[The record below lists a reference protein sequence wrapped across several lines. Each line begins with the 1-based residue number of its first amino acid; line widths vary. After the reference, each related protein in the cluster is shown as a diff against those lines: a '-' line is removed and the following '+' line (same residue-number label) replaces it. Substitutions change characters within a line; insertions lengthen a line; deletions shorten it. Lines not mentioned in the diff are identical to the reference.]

1 MTRLGKVNTVGKPAS
16 EGPGSESDSRRTPR
30 ISLLGGFGLSSGR
43 VDVALAEGSQ
53 KLLAFLALRKK
64 PVKRVFAAGALW
76 PEVDDS
82 HAHSS
87 LRSAVARLDPAA
99 ESALVVTA
107 THLKLAESVTVD
119 LWESEALA
127 RKLVGPHGSFI
138 VRETSSADLEALST
152 DLLTGWYDDWVILE
166 AEHWRQLRLHALEAL
181 AQDLVQTGSFADA
194 TSAAQA
200 AIEADPLRESARAGL
215 IQVHIAEGNIS
226 EALNEFA
233 KYRALLMGELGL
245 EPTPGLRDLL
255 KEYLK

>member
-1 MTRLGKVNTVGKPAS
+1 MKLGHMAHDVPSSDG
-16 EGPGSESDSRRTPR
+16 GSRSNPR
-30 ISLLGGFGLSSGR
+30 ISLLGGFGLSRGR
-43 VDVALAEGSQ
+43 VDVAIAEGSQ

-76 PEVDDS
+76 PEVDDA

-99 ESALVVTA
+99 ESALVVT
-107 THLKLAESVTVD
+107 TSHLKLADSVTVD

-127 RKLVGPHGSFI
+127 RQLVGPHGTFT
-138 VRETSSADLEALST
+138 VRDTFSADLNALST

-200 AIEADPLRESARAGL
+200 AVEADPLRESARAGL
-215 IQVHIAEGNIS
+215 IHVHIAEGNIS
-226 EALNEFA
+226 EALGEFA
-233 KYRALLMGELGL
+233 KYRELLMRELGL
-245 EPTPGLRDLL
+245 EPTPGLRSLL
-255 KEYLK
+255 NEYLK